1 MGQED
6 GPDVLEASANQAE
19 RSFQELD
26 VAVPA
31 SVDQCEVG
39 AVGNDGPV
47 DVGAFEDEDVLG
59 DLAVLK
65 RAVHAILSM
74 VSSSVAA
81 DANDTQDADSGG
93 GTLGR
98 RLLADYG
105 VRSLRWHS
113 AAIKELRAE
122 GITEPS
128 LVLFIGPAAAHNQ
141 ELPDGGM
148 VKGPQDVGRPGDV
161 QR

>member
-6 GPDVLEASANQAE
+6 GPDVLGASANQAD

-39 AVGNDGPV
+39 AVGDDGPV

-59 DLAVLK
+59 DRGLEACGSRSFRWF
-65 RAVHAILSM
+65 RARLRQTPM
-74 VSSSVAA
+74 
-81 DANDTQDADSGG
+81 T
-93 GTLGR
+93 R
-98 RLLADYG
+98 RTPTVEG
-105 VRSLRWHS
+105 VRSAGVCWLTTAFVHCRHS
-113 AAIKELRAE
+113 AAIEELRAE